1 MIVKCIPYSI
11 YKMCKLYD
19 NSIKLLICHSAIYL
33 YGKSYFIAG
42 NRLTV
47 VSLKQERNLLG
58 RCGEAHWMDEK
69 LESGLKGQHPGWFR
83 GLW

>member
-1 MIVKCIPYSI
+1 MF
-11 YKMCKLYD
+11 KLYD

-33 YGKSYFIAG
+33 YGKSYFVAG

-58 RCGEAHWMDEK
+58 RCGEAHWIDKK
-69 LESGLKGQHPGWFR
+69 LESGLKDNIQDGSR
-83 GLW
+83 GCDSRN